1 LQRQYE
7 PFSFLENGS
16 FFSTRRERV
25 NKKLN
30 SSVVTSGSER
40 APHRS
45 LLYAMGWDKPSMDKP
60 LIGVANAYSELI
72 PGHIHLRQ
80 IADRVKEGIWSAGGV
95 AAEFGTIG
103 VCDGLAMGHPGM
115 RFSLP
120 SRELVADSIELVAK
134 AHALDGLILVTNCD
148 KIVPGMVMAAARIN
162 IPAVI
167 ISGGPMQAGQHGE
180 RRMGL
185 DAMFEAVGQLS
196 SGRLSEKQLEELEC
210 RACPGAGSCAGL
222 FTANSMNCLCEAL
235 GLALPGNGTIPAVFG
250 ARMALAREAGRKAV
264 HVVKEGI
271 LPSHILTRRAF
282 LNAVAVDMALGGSTN
297 TALHLPA
304 MAAEAGVELTLDDF
318 DAISDRVPHLCSLA
332 PSGPYFMEDLHAA
345 GGVMTVCKVLDSL
358 GAIDGKALTV
368 TGKPIA
374 ESYRGA
380 PEPDGTFVAEANKP
394 YHESGGL
401 AVLKGSLAPGGSIV
415 KKAAV
420 APEMLVH
427 EGPARVF
434 DSEEAAQKAI
444 LGEKIK
450 SGDVVVIRYE
460 GPKGGPG
467 MREMLSPTASIAGM
481 GLDKEVALL
490 TDGRFS
496 GATRGA
502 SIGHITPEAAAGGP
516 IGLVREGD
524 RIRIDIPAKRLD
536 LLIPESE
543 LAARSAAFSPVVKQT
558 GSVYLDSYSENVSSA
573 AQGAIRRINTGGKH
587 ED

>member
-1 LQRQYE
+1 M
-7 PFSFLENGS
+7 
-16 FFSTRRERV
+16 RV
-25 NKKLN
+25 SKQLN
-30 SSVVTSGSER
+30 SSVVTGGSER

-45 LLYAMGWDKPSMDKP
+45 LLYAMGWDKGNLGKP
-60 LIGVANAYSELI
+60 LIGVANAFSELI

-80 IADRVKEGIWSAGGV
+80 VADKVKEGIWSAGGI

-103 VCDGLAMGHPGM
+103 VCDGLAMGHAGM

-120 SRELVADSIELVAK
+120 SRELIADSVELVAK
-134 AHALDGLILVTNCD
+134 AHALDGLVLVTNCD
-148 KIVPGMVMAAARIN
+148 KIVPGMVMAAARVN

-167 ISGGPMQAGQHGE
+167 ISGGPMLAGEHGT

-185 DAMFEAVGQLS
+185 DSVFEAVGQLS
-196 SGRLSEKQLEELEC
+196 SGKITPAQLEEIEC
-210 RACPGAGSCAGL
+210 RACPGAGSCSGL

-235 GLALPGNGTIPAVFG
+235 GLALPGNGTIPAVYG
-250 ARMALAREAGRKAV
+250 ARLSLARQAGRQAV
-264 HVVKEGI
+264 EAVRKG
-271 LPSHILTRRAF
+271 LRPSDILTPTAF

-318 DAISDRVPHLCSLA
+318 DRISDKVPHLCSLA

-345 GGVMTVCKVLDSL
+345 GGVMTLCRVLDSL
-358 GAIDGKALTV
+358 GAIDGGAMTV
-368 TGKPIA
+368 TGRPIA
-374 ESYRGA
+374 ESYSSA
-380 PEPDGTFVAEANKP
+380 PEPDGTFVAKPEKP
-394 YHESGGL
+394 YHSSGGL

-420 APEMLVH
+420 DPQMLVH

-434 DSEEAAQKAI
+434 DSEEDAQSAI
-444 LGEKIK
+444 LAGKIV

-467 MREMLSPTASIAGM
+467 MREMLSPTSSIAGM

-502 SIGHITPEAAAGGP
+502 SIGHVTPEAASGGP
-516 IGLVREGD
+516 IGLIREGD

-536 LLIPESE
+536 LLIPETE
-543 LAARSAAFSPVVKQT
+543 LAERRKAFKPVLKPT
-558 GSVYLDSYSENVSSA
+558 GSAYLDSYRQNVSSA
-573 AQGAIRRINTGGKH
+573 ARGAIRILETGGKD

>member
-1 LQRQYE
+1 V
-7 PFSFLENGS
+7 S
-16 FFSTRRERV
+16 
-25 NKKLN
+25 KKWN
-30 SSVVTSGSER
+30 SKVVTEGTAR
-40 APHRS
+40 AAHRS
-45 LLYAMGWDKPSMDKP
+45 LLYSMGWDKANLEKP
-60 LIGVANAYSELI
+60 LIGVANAFSELI
-72 PGHIHLRQ
+72 PGHLHLRQ
-80 IADRVKEGIWSAGGV
+80 VADKVKEGIWSAGGA

-120 SRELVADSIELVAK
+120 SRELIADSVELVAK
-134 AHALDGLILVTNCD
+134 AHALDGLVLVTNCD

-167 ISGGPMQAGQHGE
+167 ISGGPMQAGEHHGG
-180 RRMGL
+180 RMGL
-185 DAMFEAVGQLS
+185 DSVFEAVGQFS
-196 SGRLSEKQLEELEC
+196 SGKIAAAELEEIEC

-235 GLALPGNGTIPAVFG
+235 GLALPGNGTIPAVYG

-264 HVVKEGI
+264 EAVRRDLRPRQI
-271 LPSHILTRRAF
+271 LSRQAF

-304 MAAEAGVELTLDDF
+304 MAAEAQVELTLDDF
-318 DAISDRVPHLCSLA
+318 DRISDKVPHLCSLA
-332 PSGPYFMEDLHAA
+332 PSGPYFMEDLYAA

-358 GAIDGKALTV
+358 EAIDGKALTI

-374 ESYRGA
+374 DSYRNA
-380 PEPDGTFVAEANKP
+380 PEPDGTFVARADKP
-394 YHESGGL
+394 YHSSGGL
-401 AVLKGSLAPGGSIV
+401 AVLKGTLSPGGSIV
-415 KKAAV
+415 KQAAV
-420 APEMLVH
+420 DPQMLVH

-434 DSEEAAQKAI
+434 DSEEEAQSAI
-444 LGEKIK
+444 TSGKIVA
-450 SGDVVVIRYE
+450 GDVVVIRYE

-467 MREMLSPTASIAGM
+467 MREMLSPTSSIAGM

-516 IGLVREGD
+516 IGLVQEGD

-536 LLIPESE
+536 LLISE
-543 LAARSAAFSPVVKQT
+543 EELVKREASFSPVRKQT
-558 GSVYLDSYSENVSSA
+558 GSVYLDSYSQNVASA
-573 AQGAIRRINTGGKH
+573 AQGAIRVMEAGDRD

>member
-1 LQRQYE
+1 
-7 PFSFLENGS
+7 
-16 FFSTRRERV
+16 V
-25 NKKLN
+25 NKQLN
-30 SSVVTSGSER
+30 STAVTKGTAR

-45 LLYAMGWDKPSMDKP
+45 LLYAMGWDRRNLEKP
-60 LIGVANAYSELI
+60 LIGVANAFSELI
-72 PGHIHLRQ
+72 PGHLHLRQ
-80 IADRVKEGIWSAGGV
+80 VAEKVKEGIWSAGGV

-120 SRELVADSIELVAK
+120 SRELIADSIELVAK
-134 AHALDGLILVTNCD
+134 AHALDGLVLVTNCD

-167 ISGGPMQAGQHGE
+167 ISGGPMLAGEHHG

-185 DAMFEAVGQLS
+185 DSVFEAVG
-196 SGRLSEKQLEELEC
+196 RLSAKRIAAAELEEIEC
-210 RACPGAGSCAGL
+210 RACPGAGSCSGL

-235 GLALPGNGTIPAVFG
+235 GLALPGNGTIPAVYG

-264 HVVKEGI
+264 EAIEKDLRPRRI
-271 LPSHILTRRAF
+271 LSRQAF

-304 MAAEAGVELTLDDF
+304 MAVEAGVELTLDDF
-318 DAISDRVPHLCSLA
+318 DRISDKVPHLCSLA
-332 PSGPYFMEDLHAA
+332 PSGPYFMEDLYAA
-345 GGVMTVCKVLDSL
+345 GGVMTVCKVLDTL
-358 GAIDGKALTV
+358 KAIDGRAITI
-368 TGKPIA
+368 TGRPIA
-374 ESYRGA
+374 DSYRNA
-380 PEPDGTFVAEANKP
+380 PEPDGTFVAKADKP
-394 YHESGGL
+394 YHSSGGL

-420 APEMLVH
+420 DPEMLVH

-434 DSEEAAQKAI
+434 DSEEAAQSAI
-444 LGEKIK
+444 LAGKIV

-467 MREMLSPTASIAGM
+467 MREMLSPTSSIAGM

-516 IGLVREGD
+516 IGLIREGD

-536 LLIPESE
+536 LLLSDEE
-543 LAARSAAFSPVVKQT
+543 LAERAAAFSPARKQT
-558 GSVYLDSYSENVSSA
+558 GSLYLDSYSQNVSSA
-573 AQGAIRRINTGGKH
+573 AQGAIRVIKAGGKD